1 LHAVIGPTRMQY
13 ARSIASVDYLA
24 EVLTGL
30 MHGYTAAK
38 SCLNRTINS
47 KLLKKVENK

>member
-1 LHAVIGPTRMQY
+1 MQY

-30 MHGYTAAK
+30 MAWLYGRK
-38 SCLNRTINS
+38 IVPESDN
-47 KLLKKVENK
+47 